1 MYKDFFGFARE
12 PFPLHSDP
20 EPIFLTESHIAILG
34 SLIFGITEKK
44 GGFLLLTGRKGI
56 GKTSFIHHLMHTLDP
71 NIKVIFVPGSRTF
84 LEILEMI
91 LRELKL
97 RPDKKSK
104 GAMLAQL
111 QNYVS
116 QKPAPHEALL
126 IILDQAHELG
136 RETLEDVRLL
146 GNPDPRRTIPFQE
159 ILVALPEIEQ
169 KLNSWDLRQL
179 KQRIVLKRSLGPL
192 TEEES
197 RRYIE
202 FQLKSAGGDGK
213 EIYTPEAISLIC
225 LYGKGIPRIINL
237 LGQITLCTG
246 YGLSK
251 RKIDRSV
258 CQEIFSILQK
268 GKSPVWQKVRSSMD
282 GLIGTWRPRL
292 RS

>member
-20 EPIFLTESHIAILG
+20 EPIFLTENHLAILG
-34 SLIFGITEKK
+34 SLIYGITEKK

-56 GKTSFIHHLMHTLDP
+56 GKTSLIHHLMHTLDP
-71 NIKVIFVPGSRTF
+71 KIKIIFVPGARTF
-84 LEILEMI
+84 PEILEMI
-91 LRELKL
+91 LQALEL
-97 RPDKKSK
+97 RPDKKGK
-104 GAMLAQL
+104 GAMLAQV
-111 QNYVS
+111 QKYIS
-116 QKPAPHEALL
+116 QKPAPHKALL
-126 IILDQAHELG
+126 IILDQAQELD
-136 RETLEDVRLL
+136 RETLEEVRLL

-159 ILVALPEIEQ
+159 ILVALPEIEE
-169 KLNSWDLRQL
+169 KLNSFDLRQL
-179 KQRIVLKRSLGPL
+179 KQRIVLKRSLDPL
-192 TEEES
+192 AEEES

-202 FQLKSAGGDGK
+202 FQLKTAGGDGR

-225 LYGKGIPRIINL
+225 LYGKGIPRTINL

-251 RKIDRSV
+251 RKIDGSV

-268 GKSPVWQKVRSSMD
+268 EKSPLWQKVRSSMD
-282 GLIGTWRPRL
+282 GFIGSWRPRF